1 MTPQRPRG
9 QRLTKSRPLGVA
21 LPWLLL
27 CTLTLARPVQAADP
41 TDGQFIIQSA
51 YTEIDEE
58 GVYRVTADIA
68 YSLTEAAIEA
78 LTTSSVPLT
87 FQLQIEVS
95 RDRRFLPDDNVA
107 SLRFNYELSFHAL
120 TERYV
125 VRNISSGELANYGTL
140 AAALHG
146 LGQIESLPVIDSS
159 LLDMDRDYRLSM
171 RSTLDLKSFPGP
183 LRLLASLFRFND
195 WRLASKWHSWALNP

>member
-1 MTPQRPRG
+1 MTPQRLRG
-9 QRLTKSRPLGVA
+9 QRLYKSRPLGVA

-27 CTLTLARPVQAADP
+27 CTLTFARPVHAADA
-41 TDGQFIIQSA
+41 TDGQFIVQSA
-51 YTEIDEE
+51 YTEMDEE
-58 GVYRVTADIA
+58 GVYRLTADIA
-68 YSLTEAAIEA
+68 YSLTEAAIQA
-78 LTTSSVPLT
+78 LTSNVPLT
-87 FQLQIEVS
+87 FQLQVEVS
-95 RDRRFLPDDNVA
+95 RNRRFLPDDTVA

-125 VRNISSGELANYGTL
+125 VRNISSGEQANYGTL

-146 LGQIESLPVIDSS
+146 LGQIDSLPVIDSS
-159 LLDMDRDYRLSM
+159 ILDLDREYRLSM